1 MNKTIAVF
9 VIVLILSGC
18 SIHPIPITLKQH
30 QQRLSQDQSALQAN
44 QQPLTAPL
52 ALSDAMARAIR
63 YNLNHRINLL
73 HGALSAQELTTAR
86 LELLPKLTA
95 QAGYNY
101 RSNINASSSESIE
114 TGTETLEPSTSTD
127 QEITEASLSFT
138 WSVLDFGLSYVR
150 AKQQADRYLMA
161 KEHIRKI
168 AHQIMLDV
176 RSAYWRTVAQQRL
189 MKYIDKIMTQAE
201 NALKDSEVIRKKRL
215 QSPYTALSYQRDIL
229 LIIRELHILRKNVLP
244 AKAELAKLI
253 NVLPSSN
260 IQVIEPAANAMWLP
274 DPPMTLNE
282 FEQYALL
289 HRPELINE
297 VYKERITAA
306 ETKAA
311 MLQLLPHL
319 KLQAAGHY
327 NSNDFLVNQ
336 HWGDIG
342 FDISYNL
349 LGTFSQLSRLK
360 TAKEKQNIIQLNR
373 LAMHMAV
380 LSQVHISWQA
390 YYQAIDEFKAS
401 SHFSEIEQKIVH
413 HVRVNAKKNRL
424 GKNELLRAELNH
436 LLGKLR
442 RDLSY
447 ADVHNTF
454 GQLLVASG
462 IDVLPKTVTDNTL
475 DGWASSIEQK
485 MQTLG
490 DISFVN
496 NF

>member
-1 MNKTIAVF
+1 MNKTIV
-9 VIVLILSGC
+9 VLGILMVLSGC

-30 QQRLSQDQSALQAN
+30 QQRLSQDQSALQAK
-44 QQPLTAPL
+44 QQPLTQPL
-52 ALSDAMARAIR
+52 TLPEAMARAIR
-63 YNLNHRINLL
+63 YNLNHRISLL
-73 HGALSAQELTTAR
+73 HGALSAKELNTAR

-101 RSNINASSSESIE
+101 RSNLDASSSESIE
-114 TGTETLEPSTSTD
+114 TGTETLEPSTSSD
-127 QEITEASLSFT
+127 REISEASLSFT

-150 AKQQADRYLMA
+150 AKQQANRYLMA

-189 MKYIDKIMTQAE
+189 MKHIDKVMAQAE
-201 NALKDSEVIRKKRL
+201 NALRDSEVIRQKRL
-215 QSPYTALSYQRDIL
+215 QSPFTALTYQRDIL

-253 NVLPSSN
+253 NVLPSSS
-260 IQVIEPAANAMWLP
+260 ITVIEPTAHSMWLP
-274 DPPMTLNE
+274 DPPMSLGE
-282 FEQYALL
+282 FEQHALL

-297 VYKERITAA
+297 VYKERITTA

-319 KLQAAGHY
+319 KLQTAGYY

-336 HWGDIG
+336 HWGTIG
-342 FDISYNL
+342 IDVSYNL

-360 TAKEKQNIIQLNR
+360 VAKEKQNIIRLNR

-380 LSQVHISWQA
+380 LSQIHIAWQA
-390 YYQAIDEFKAS
+390 YYQAIDEFKAA
-401 SHFSEIEQKIVH
+401 SHFSQIEQKIVH
-413 HVRVNAKKNRL
+413 HVRVNARKKRL

-436 LLGKLR
+436 LLGTLR

-462 IDVLPKTVTDNTL
+462 IDVLPTTITDNTL
-475 DGWASSIEQK
+475 TGWANGIEQK
-485 MQTLG
+485 MLELG
-490 DISFVN
+490 DKITSAD
-496 NF
+496 